1 MFKNF
6 KMKIENFGIINHA
19 DLDISKI
26 NIIAGKNSSGKTTIS
41 KLLYCFITSFSIDG
55 ENLTFESMKDRIDF
69 RINDLFH
76 IFQEDNEILNKIT
89 QIRLK
94 LESTN
99 KSQLTIIH
107 EVYEEL
113 ENLINSIDFE
123 NKEILLEMLE
133 NDKHLIGIINPSDFY
148 LYLIK
153 NEFSGDEE
161 ILNNFNNS
169 QITIYNDLENP
180 FDYSIRITDGIG
192 ILSNKKL
199 KNMSFNRE
207 AIYIETPY
215 FLDYRIPFAQASIYG
230 QKPYHQFLLYQK
242 LMDQSSKN
250 DILDEFE
257 NKKTIE
263 FERKLNSIIEGKFKI
278 DNSGLFKFKQNSKEF
293 SLANTSTGIKTIGMI
308 QILLENR
315 KLHKNSYLIMDE
327 PEVHLH
333 PEWQIKLAEILVL
346 LVKELGVTLF
356 LNSHSPLFIEAMEVY
371 STKYETKN
379 DTRLFLTE
387 KNKENDKYDI
397 IEIPFKKIYEL
408 YDNLGNPYDTLDIIR
423 GENIANNR

>member
-123 NKEILLEMLE
+123 NKEIILEMLE
-133 NDKHLIGIINPSDFY
+133 NDKRLIGIINPSDFY

-207 AIYIETPY
+207 AIYIET
-215 FLDYRIPFAQASIYG
+215 L
-230 QKPYHQFLLYQK
+230 
-242 LMDQSSKN
+242 
-250 DILDEFE
+250 
-257 NKKTIE
+257 
-263 FERKLNSIIEGKFKI
+263 
-278 DNSGLFKFKQNSKEF
+278 
-293 SLANTSTGIKTIGMI
+293 
-308 QILLENR
+308 
-315 KLHKNSYLIMDE
+315 
-327 PEVHLH
+327 
-333 PEWQIKLAEILVL
+333 
-346 LVKELGVTLF
+346 
-356 LNSHSPLFIEAMEVY
+356 
-371 STKYETKN
+371 
-379 DTRLFLTE
+379 RL
-387 KNKENDKYDI
+387 
-397 IEIPFKKIYEL
+397 
-408 YDNLGNPYDTLDIIR
+408 
-423 GENIANNR
+423 